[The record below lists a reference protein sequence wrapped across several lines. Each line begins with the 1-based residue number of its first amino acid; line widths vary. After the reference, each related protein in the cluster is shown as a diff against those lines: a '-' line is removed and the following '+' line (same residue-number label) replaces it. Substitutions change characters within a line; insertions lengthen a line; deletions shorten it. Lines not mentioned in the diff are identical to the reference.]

1 MRQNEKEAN
10 EWREPKQQGLTP
22 AAKLL
27 QIIGGLF
34 QVDMA
39 HRADFSGRL
48 CAFGYQRRRRPPW
61 LACELAGG
69 FSALSG
75 RAAMARA
82 AFF

>member
-1 MRQNEKEAN
+1 MRPNEKEAN

-48 CAFGYQRRRRPPW
+48 RAFVSQLRRQRHWPDR
-61 LACELAGG
+61 ELAGS
-69 FSALSG
+69 FSDLSG

>member
-1 MRQNEKEAN
+1 MARTK
-10 EWREPKQQGLTP
+10 P
-22 AAKLL
+22 ARPDACRKAAPNHW
-27 QIIGGLF
+27 GLF

-48 CAFGYQRRRRPPW
+48 RAFVSQLRRQRHWPDR
-61 LACELAGG
+61 ELAGG
-69 FSALSG
+69 FSDLSG